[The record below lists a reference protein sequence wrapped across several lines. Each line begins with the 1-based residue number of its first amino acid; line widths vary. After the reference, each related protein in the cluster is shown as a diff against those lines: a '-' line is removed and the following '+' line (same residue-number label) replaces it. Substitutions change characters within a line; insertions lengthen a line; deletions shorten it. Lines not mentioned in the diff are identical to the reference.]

1 MKQDKFNQLEEEMKE
16 SFKERNDEI
25 HGLILALLSRENV
38 FLVGSPGTAKS
49 MMIRML
55 SDTVE
60 EANYFEWLFTKYT
73 TPDEVFGSVKLSKL
87 KQDSYERNIQGKLPT
102 AHFAFIDEIWKANS
116 SILNSLLSIIN
127 ERIYHNDGKPIDCP
141 LETMMSAS
149 NEIPN
154 DREEL
159 GAMWDR
165 FLLKY
170 RVKQIQE
177 DKAFKDMLSEKI
189 NDFNTTL
196 TLEQIHEAQEE
207 VSKVEIPDEVLKHI
221 IDIRDE
227 LRKNG
232 IIPSDRRYKKSMKVI
247 KAQAWLNGRDKV
259 QVDDLM
265 VLCHILWDDVD
276 HITEVRKIITDISN
290 PYMREAD
297 ELHDAIM
304 DAWRDVQNEPEDSE
318 DRERMASDASLQIKN
333 AIKKL
338 NDLKNKMEQEARSTD
353 RVEKYIQK
361 GKEIREEKIL
371 GNILEL

>member
-247 KAQAWLNGRDKV
+247 KAQAWLNGRDKA